1 MKIGRND
8 PCPCGSGRK
17 YKNCCMKKEEA
28 DHRWEGMGLPA
39 FDLEAAT
46 GVSVWQADIVP
57 VNMRLG
63 DDPTARPAIV
73 LVMAGGQVVF
83 HELLS
88 RPSAEPADMA
98 GELAGGI
105 LEAAGA
111 MGSMPVQVQVRHEDV
126 AAALA
131 DRLTSRNVEV
141 TATAVMRDI
150 EHCADSMRAYFA
162 GGPDY
167 TVVVRPETWAGWGQP
182 DEWLASLFSAAA
194 EFQRSKPWAYIRNT
208 QVIRTRVPG
217 GGDWFCTVM
226 GSALGEAGLLF
237 YSERSDLLRMIDT
250 WDEALL
256 IKALHGLSGR
266 AVTLLYDEGSNLPRP
281 MLKEVMSAG
290 WEVASPSAYPLL
302 LTANTPAGGITGRDG
317 HDLVQIIRAVAGLA
331 REKGKELGKPGELEW
346 RDPDTGV
353 ELSVEGPILYGT

>member
-1 MKIGRND
+1 MNIGRND
-8 PCPCGSGRK
+8 PCLCGSGRK

-28 DHRWEGMGLPA
+28 DHGRARMGLPA

-57 VNMRLG
+57 VNMRIG

-73 LVMAGGQVVF
+73 LVMAGGQVIFQDV
-83 HELLS
+83 LS
-88 RPSAEPADMA
+88 RPSAEPVDMA
-98 GELAGGI
+98 DELARGI
-105 LEAAGA
+105 LEAVETTGLT
-111 MGSMPVQVQVRHEDV
+111 PVQVQVRHEEV
-126 AAALA
+126 AAMLA
-131 DRLTSRNVEV
+131 DRLASGNMEV
-141 TATAVMRDI
+141 VATAVMQDI
-150 EHCADSMRAYFA
+150 EHCADSMRTNFA

-167 TVVVRPETWAGWGQP
+167 TVAVRPETWAGWGQS
-182 DEWLASLFSAAA
+182 DEWVASLFSAAA
-194 EFQRSKPWAYIRNT
+194 EYQRSKPWAYIHNT

-217 GGDWFCTVM
+217 GGRWFCSVM

-256 IKALHGLSGR
+256 KKALHGLSGR
-266 AVTLLYDEGSNLPRP
+266 AVTLIYDEGSNLPRP
-281 MLKEVMSAG
+281 MYKEVMSAG

-302 LTANTPAGGITGRDG
+302 LTVNTAAGGITGRDAR
-317 HDLVQIIRAVAGLA
+317 DLVLIIRAVARLTP
-331 REKGKELGKPGELEW
+331 EKGKKFRRPRELEW

-353 ELSVEGPILYGT
+353 ELAVEVPLPHRI